1 MGIFRRIM
9 QNEFNVRDLYV
20 VTTGKVYSTGMFI
33 SRYVYHPD
41 SIAVIQLKG
50 KSNKTVKDVI
60 TGRRYLVFGDNISH
74 KGTRTYCDD
83 IKPLYNFF
91 TYGENKNILSRGFI
105 TLDELCVFL
114 ADMNDSF
121 YKEVFNR
128 LEIIQS

>member
-1 MGIFRRIM
+1 M

-20 VTTGKVYSTGMFI
+20 VTTGKVYFTGNSNMFI
-33 SRYVYHPD
+33 SRYVYRPD

-60 TGRRYLVFGDNISH
+60 TGRRYFVFGDNISP

-121 YKEVFNR
+121 YKTIFDKIGIEC
-128 LEIIQS
+128 